1 MHLDSARTIIGDKII
16 VNIFHNIKNAY
27 FELDF
32 LKSTASQRY
41 LLMKLSQKMVGQVA
55 DLLGRTPRGLKAV
68 AVVNGQGEPSVIR
81 VSSVVDQKPF
91 PTLFWLIDRTLCYQI
106 DQLEASGLIKKLQEQ
121 VDTNISIRES
131 MVRDHN
137 AHIKLRNDYFTE
149 NERTYLKIT
158 GYFDVLKARGI
169 GGISNPTRIRCL
181 HSWYAAHMVVQN
193 TIGQL
198 LDQYLQTFVSK

>member
-1 MHLDSARTIIGDKII
+1 
-16 VNIFHNIKNAY
+16 
-27 FELDF
+27 
-32 LKSTASQRY
+32 
-41 LLMKLSQKMVGQVA
+41 MKLSQKMVGQVA

-131 MVRDHN
+131 MERDHN
-137 AHIKLRNDYFTE
+137 AHIKLRHDYLTE
-149 NERTYLKIT
+149 KDRTYLKIA
-158 GYFDVLKARGI
+158 GYFEVLQARGI